1 MYIENAVYKY
11 HYHYHNINFS
21 LFASLFFINVSVEL
35 ELKLMLSHVS
45 MILPLLTRQS
55 GFFLLLNLD
64 DSETILF
71 ALLRIIY
78 TLV

>member
-1 MYIENAVYKY
+1 MHIENAVYKY

-21 LFASLFFINVSVEL
+21 LFASFFFINVSVEL

-45 MILPLLTRQS
+45 MILPLLSTQN
-55 GFFLLLNLD
+55 GCFLLLNLD

-71 ALLRIIY
+71 ALPRIIY